1 MTPSEIEP
9 LHVLSQP
16 ENEEDCKVVTLG
28 ICIYVQLRIT
38 DGTSWSWI
46 SFAKKKRGRHC
57 YTIYGVCHEV
67 TFFEGEV
74 TTEKMCPKSG
84 CPTLMSLETCSFCL
98 WGINLDIILYIILHK
113 TMQRKSQSHAH
124 IGTSL
129 PYMNRSQ
136 FGAGLRV
143 SPFSQHLRLQVGH
156 IHLYPSLDMDER
168 LWQLSGKPSWKWIV
182 FHGCYC
188 KYFVFVEL
196 GA

>member
-1 MTPSEIEP
+1 VFNGAGSLLNNSFNKEGTPVAAQKFRSHVLGPNLLRRQPSIKVKHMTPSEIEP

-98 WGINLDIILYIILHK
+98 
-113 TMQRKSQSHAH
+113 
-124 IGTSL
+124 
-129 PYMNRSQ
+129 
-136 FGAGLRV
+136 
-143 SPFSQHLRLQVGH
+143 
-156 IHLYPSLDMDER
+156 
-168 LWQLSGKPSWKWIV
+168 
-182 FHGCYC
+182 
-188 KYFVFVEL
+188 
-196 GA
+196 